1 MNEKKILYWDIP
13 RPNKGFWCL
22 LTQNL
27 ASKQKKYGILGTTHD
42 WFSSYLSDRVQK
54 VYVNSNL
61 LSEKKIFKISV
72 SLGSILGPILFLIYI
87 NDLYTCSELLILM
100 FADDTPVLASHTNL
114 DNLTS
119 FVNAELKKIAEW
131 FHIKRWL

>member
-1 MNEKKILYWDIP
+1 
-13 RPNKGFWCL
+13 
-22 LTQNL
+22 
-27 ASKQKKYGILGTTHD
+27 
-42 WFSSYLSDRVQK
+42 
-54 VYVNSNL
+54 
-61 LSEKKIFKISV
+61 
-72 SLGSILGPILFLIYI
+72 
-87 NDLYTCSELLILM
+87 M